1 MVAIIAVS
9 AKDGGHLAVALYAL
23 QVHLPLLGRGEG
35 GDPADQQEQALPKTA
50 MAMATSPMRP
60 ARLVAR

>member
-1 MVAIIAVS
+1 MVAIIALC
-9 AKDGGHLAVALYAL
+9 AKMVGISRYPSMPCRCICPCSGWEKVAT
-23 QVHLPLLGRGEG
+23 PPTMRNSR
-35 GDPADQQEQALPKTA
+35 LPKTA